1 MNDTTYTPTTISEI
15 VFANDAAREVIE
27 DIASAALPFP
37 FEGKSGILLYGT
49 FGSGKTTLARL
60 LPSALERGKTNEDLA
75 IEADFFGCQHG
86 HTNTA
91 IVDKTK
97 RILDITSLN
106 ASGLHY
112 IIFDEVDNLSKQAQA
127 SLKTVLNCTRAIFI
141 LTTNNISDLNKG
153 VKDRCILIDM
163 NAAQDSQFLPLAR
176 KMTVDADVVLND
188 AQLLNAIS
196 GNNGS
201 FRSVMFAIKRL
212 ILSAKRSQQA
222 ATLATHSIVQ
232 AAKK

>member
-1 MNDTTYTPTTISEI
+1 MICSSVNRVVFIS
-15 VFANDAAREVIE
+15 A
-27 DIASAALPFP
+27 
-37 FEGKSGILLYGT
+37 ILQNLRTNCHYLGT
-49 FGSGKTTLARL
+49 AGWGQVR
-60 LPSALERGKTNEDLA
+60 KTNEDLA
-75 IEADFFGCQHG
+75 IDADFFGCQHG

-127 SLKTVLNCTRAIFI
+127 ILKTVLNCTRAIFI

-176 KMTVDADVVLND
+176 KMSVDADVVLND
-188 AQLLNAIS
+188 AQLLDAIS

-212 ILSAKRSQQA
+212 ILSAKRSQ
-222 ATLATHSIVQ
+222 
-232 AAKK
+232 